1 MKIGAQSGDRT
12 EVISGVSDGE
22 SVVTAGNFLV
32 AAESRIRSSGTFWR
46 DTP

>member
-1 MKIGAQSGDRT
+1 VKIGAQSGDRA
-12 EVISGVSDGE
+12 EVVSGLAEGD